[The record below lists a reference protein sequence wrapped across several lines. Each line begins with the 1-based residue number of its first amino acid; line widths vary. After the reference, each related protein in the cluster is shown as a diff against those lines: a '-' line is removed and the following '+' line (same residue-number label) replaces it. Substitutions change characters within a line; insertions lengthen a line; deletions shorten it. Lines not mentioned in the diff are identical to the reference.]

1 MHRLVDA
8 NRSSLSLSAMFFK
21 PIYLARFRLRRELCL
36 FLSMFLIV
44 SSTRVSFS
52 RSQEVIDQ
60 IAAVV
65 NDYVITL
72 SDVKIAAS
80 FDLFGEEILSQEKDS
95 LVILDWLI
103 NQKLVIGLTQESSPI
118 EPEAIEA
125 AYQSLL
131 FKLGNEAIKTKLD
144 LFDLQK
150 KDLQAYL
157 FEKILFQ
164 SIIEERFGL
173 AVRVSLRE
181 IENYYREKFV
191 LTRKDPKNS
200 EPLPL
205 MEVLEE
211 IESAI
216 KKEKIKTL
224 VEEWLKNLRREA
236 DIQILLKKEKA

>member
-1 MHRLVDA
+1 
-8 NRSSLSLSAMFFK
+8 
-21 PIYLARFRLRRELCL
+21 
-36 FLSMFLIV
+36 MFLMV

-52 RSQEVIDQ
+52 RSQEVIDR

-72 SDVKIAAS
+72 SDVKIAES
-80 FDLFGEEILSQEKDS
+80 FDLFDEEILSQEKDS

-103 NQKLVIGLTQESSPI
+103 NQKLVIGLTQESGPI
-118 EPEAIEA
+118 EPEAVEA

-131 FKLGNEAIKTKLD
+131 YKLGNEAVKTKLD
-144 LFDLQK
+144 LFGLQK
-150 KDLQAYL
+150 KDLQVYL

-164 SIIEERFGL
+164 RIIEDRFGL
-173 AVRVSLRE
+173 AVRVSLKE
-181 IENYYREKFV
+181 IEDYYREKFV
-191 LTRKDPKNS
+191 LTHMSQKNS
-200 EPLPL
+200 KPPPL

-236 DIQILLKKEKA
+236 DIQILIKKEKA

>member
-1 MHRLVDA
+1 
-8 NRSSLSLSAMFFK
+8 
-21 PIYLARFRLRRELCL
+21 
-36 FLSMFLIV
+36 MFLMV
-44 SSTRVSFS
+44 SSTFFSFS
-52 RSQEVIDQ
+52 RSQEVIDR

-65 NDYVITL
+65 NEYVITL

-80 FDLFGEEILSQEKDS
+80 FDLFDDEILSQEKDS

-118 EPEAIEA
+118 EPEAAEA

-131 FKLGNEAIKTKLD
+131 FKLGNEAVKAKLD
-144 LFDLQK
+144 MFGLQK

-164 SIIEERFGL
+164 RIIEDRFGL
-173 AVRVSLRE
+173 AVRVSLKE
-181 IENYYREKFV
+181 IEDYYREKFV
-191 LTRKDPKNS
+191 LSQNPKNS
-200 EPLPL
+200 EPSPL

-216 KKEKIKTL
+216 KKKKIKTL

-236 DIQILLKKEKA
+236 DIQILIKKEKA

>member
-1 MHRLVDA
+1 M
-8 NRSSLSLSAMFFK
+8 
-21 PIYLARFRLRRELCL
+21 
-36 FLSMFLIV
+36 V
-44 SSTRVSFS
+44 SSTFFSFS
-52 RSQEVIDQ
+52 RSQEVIDR

-65 NDYVITL
+65 NEYVITL

-80 FDLFGEEILSQEKDS
+80 FDLFDDEILSQEKDS

-118 EPEAIEA
+118 EPEAVEA

-131 FKLGNEAIKTKLD
+131 FKLGNEAVKAKLD
-144 LFDLQK
+144 MFGLQK

-164 SIIEERFGL
+164 RIIEDRFGL
-173 AVRVSLRE
+173 AVRVSLKE
-181 IENYYREKFV
+181 IEDYYREKFV
-191 LTRKDPKNS
+191 LSQNPKNS
-200 EPLPL
+200 EPSPL

-216 KKEKIKTL
+216 KKKKIKTL

-236 DIQILLKKEKA
+236 DIQILIKKEKA

>member
-1 MHRLVDA
+1 MHRLVNA

-21 PIYLARFRLRRELCL
+21 PINLARFRLRQGLCL
-36 FLSMFLIV
+36 FLSIFLMV
-44 SSTRVSFS
+44 SSTLFSFS
-52 RSQEVIDQ
+52 RSQEVIDR

-80 FDLFGEEILSQEKDS
+80 FDLFDEEILSQEKDS

-103 NQKLVIGLTQESSPI
+103 NQKLVIGLTQKSSPI

-131 FKLGNEAIKTKLD
+131 FKLGNEAVKTKLD
-144 LFDLQK
+144 LFGLQK
-150 KDLQAYL
+150 KDLQVYL

-164 SIIEERFGL
+164 SIIEDRFGM

-181 IENYYREKFV
+181 IEDYYREKFV
-191 LTRKDPKNS
+191 LTHTDPKNN
-200 EPLPL
+200 EPTPL

-216 KKEKIKTL
+216 KKEKIKIL

-236 DIQILLKKEKA
+236 DIQIFLN

>member
-1 MHRLVDA
+1 M
-8 NRSSLSLSAMFFK
+8 
-21 PIYLARFRLRRELCL
+21 
-36 FLSMFLIV
+36 FLSMFLMV

-52 RSQEVIDQ
+52 RSQEVIDR

-72 SDVKIAAS
+72 SDVKIAES
-80 FDLFGEEILSQEKDS
+80 FDLFDEEILSQEKDS

-103 NQKLVIGLTQESSPI
+103 NQKLVIGLTQESGPI
-118 EPEAIEA
+118 EPEAVEA

-131 FKLGNEAIKTKLD
+131 YKLGNEAVKTKLD
-144 LFDLQK
+144 LFGLQK
-150 KDLQAYL
+150 KDLQVYL

-164 SIIEERFGL
+164 RIIEDRFGL
-173 AVRVSLRE
+173 AVRVSLKE
-181 IENYYREKFV
+181 IEDYYREKFV
-191 LTRKDPKNS
+191 LTHMSPKNS
-200 EPLPL
+200 KPPPL

-236 DIQILLKKEKA
+236 DIQILIKKEKA

>member
-1 MHRLVDA
+1 
-8 NRSSLSLSAMFFK
+8 
-21 PIYLARFRLRRELCL
+21 
-36 FLSMFLIV
+36 MFLMV

-52 RSQEVIDQ
+52 RSQEVIDR

-72 SDVKIAAS
+72 SDVKIAES
-80 FDLFGEEILSQEKDS
+80 FDLFDEEILSQEKDS

-103 NQKLVIGLTQESSPI
+103 NQKLVIGLTQESGPI
-118 EPEAIEA
+118 EPEAVEA

-131 FKLGNEAIKTKLD
+131 YKLGNEAVKTKLD
-144 LFDLQK
+144 LFGLQK
-150 KDLQAYL
+150 KDLQVYL

-164 SIIEERFGL
+164 RIIEDRFGL
-173 AVRVSLRE
+173 AVRVNLKE
-181 IENYYREKFV
+181 IEDYYREKFV
-191 LTRKDPKNS
+191 LTHMSPKNS
-200 EPLPL
+200 KLPPL

-236 DIQILLKKEKA
+236 DIQILIKKEKA

>member
-1 MHRLVDA
+1 MF
-8 NRSSLSLSAMFFK
+8 LSL
-21 PIYLARFRLRRELCL
+21 
-36 FLSMFLIV
+36 FLMV
-44 SSTRVSFS
+44 SSTHVSFS

-72 SDVKIAAS
+72 SDVKIAES
-80 FDLFGEEILSQEKDS
+80 FGLFDEEILTQEKDS
-95 LVILDWLI
+95 LEILDWLI
-103 NQKLVIGLTQESSPI
+103 NQKLIIGLTQESRSI
-118 EPEAIEA
+118 EPEAVEA

-131 FKLGNEAIKTKLD
+131 FKLGSEAVKTKLD
-144 LFDLQK
+144 LFGLQE

-164 SIIEERFGL
+164 SIIEDRFGL

-181 IENYYREKFV
+181 IEDYYREKFV
-191 LTRKDPKNS
+191 LTHTDPKNS

-216 KKEKIKTL
+216 KNEKIKTL

-236 DIQILLKKEKA
+236 DIQILLKS

>member
-1 MHRLVDA
+1 MRRLVDVTLL
-8 NRSSLSLSAMFFK
+8 SSSLSAMFFK
-21 PIYLARFRLRRELCL
+21 PINLARFRLRRGLCL
-36 FLSMFLIV
+36 FLSMFLMV
-44 SSTRVSFS
+44 SSTFFSFS
-52 RSQEVIDQ
+52 RSQEVIDR

-65 NDYVITL
+65 NEYVITL

-80 FDLFGEEILSQEKDS
+80 FDLFDDEILSQEKDS

-118 EPEAIEA
+118 EPEAAEA

-131 FKLGNEAIKTKLD
+131 FKLGNEAVKAKLD
-144 LFDLQK
+144 MFGLQK

-164 SIIEERFGL
+164 RIIEDRFGL
-173 AVRVSLRE
+173 AVRVSLKE
-181 IENYYREKFV
+181 IEDYYREKFV
-191 LTRKDPKNS
+191 LSQNPKNS
-200 EPLPL
+200 EPSPL

-216 KKEKIKTL
+216 KKKKIKTL

-236 DIQILLKKEKA
+236 DIQILIKKEKA

>member
-1 MHRLVDA
+1 MHRLA
-8 NRSSLSLSAMFFK
+8 GGKCSSLSLSAMFFK
-21 PIYLARFRLRRELCL
+21 PINLSRSRLRRGLYVFLSL
-36 FLSMFLIV
+36 FLMV

-72 SDVKIAAS
+72 SDVKIAES
-80 FDLFGEEILSQEKDS
+80 FGLFDEEILTQEKDS
-95 LVILDWLI
+95 LEILDWLI
-103 NQKLVIGLTQESSPI
+103 NQKLIIGLTQESRSI
-118 EPEAIEA
+118 EPEAVEA

-131 FKLGNEAIKTKLD
+131 FKLGNEAVKTKLD
-144 LFDLQK
+144 LFGLQE

-164 SIIEERFGL
+164 SIIEDRFGL

-181 IENYYREKFV
+181 IEDYYREKFV
-191 LTRKDPKNS
+191 LTHTDPKKS

-216 KKEKIKTL
+216 KNEKIKTL

-236 DIQILLKKEKA
+236 DIQILLKS

>member
-1 MHRLVDA
+1 M
-8 NRSSLSLSAMFFK
+8 
-21 PIYLARFRLRRELCL
+21 
-36 FLSMFLIV
+36 FLSMFLMV

-52 RSQEVIDQ
+52 RSQEVIDR

-72 SDVKIAAS
+72 SDVKIAES
-80 FDLFGEEILSQEKDS
+80 FDLFDEEILSQEKDS

-103 NQKLVIGLTQESSPI
+103 NQKLVIGLTQESGPI
-118 EPEAIEA
+118 EPEAVEA

-131 FKLGNEAIKTKLD
+131 YKLGNEAVKTKLD
-144 LFDLQK
+144 LFGLQK
-150 KDLQAYL
+150 KDLQVYL

-164 SIIEERFGL
+164 RIIEDRFGL
-173 AVRVSLRE
+173 AVRVSLKE
-181 IENYYREKFV
+181 IEDYYREKFV
-191 LTRKDPKNS
+191 LTHMSQKNS
-200 EPLPL
+200 KPPPL

-236 DIQILLKKEKA
+236 DIQILIKKEKA